1 MQTMQ
6 TFSRAL
12 ACFSLALAA
21 LITSAIAKPKPTD
34 APDGRAAFEKLK
46 SLAGTW
52 RGHAGSPDRPAVIE
66 YRIVSGGTVVMETL
80 FPATSHEMISMYYLD
95 GGNLILTHFCSAG
108 NQPQMTY
115 DRKRS
120 TAREFVFKFDG
131 GRGFVAREDL
141 HSHNGWIRFIE
152 ANRLEEGWTAWERGK
167 ESGTHNFV
175 LTRQAR

>member
-1 MQTMQ
+1 MQ
-6 TFSRAL
+6 TFFRAL
-12 ACFSLALAA
+12 ACCCLALAVLTTA
-21 LITSAIAKPKPTD
+21 ANAKPKPSE
-34 APDGRAAFEKLK
+34 APDGRVAFEKLK
-46 SLAGTW
+46 ILAGTW
-52 RGHAGSPDRPAVIE
+52 RGYVGKPDHPGVID

-80 FPATSHEMISMYYLD
+80 FPGTPHEMISMYYLD
-95 GGNLILTHFCSAG
+95 GGNLLLTHFCSAG

-141 HSHNGWIRFIE
+141 HIHNGWIRFVDSD
-152 ANRLEEGWTAWERGK
+152 RLEAGWTAWEHGK
-167 ESGTHNFV
+167 ESGTHHFV